1 MFEEEIK
8 IYETVLAEYRQKI
21 SQRMNGDELK
31 EYNEI
36 LFSAHSCG
44 IEGNSFSV
52 DDTREL
58 KEKGLGLIPQGK
70 TLYEAFEILGHFK
83 AYEFL
88 LGKKEEPLTE
98 ELLKETHRILMEHT
112 LPYKC
117 PGAVPGEYTDTDMCA
132 GDTIFGEHETLIA
145 RVPQLLDSTQ
155 QAISE
160 GRVHPMVLA
169 ARFHGFFEYLHPC
182 SPGG

>member
-1 MFEEEIK
+1 MFEQEIK
-8 IYETVLAEYRQKI
+8 IYETVLSEYQQKI
-21 SQRMNGDELK
+21 SQRMDGEELK

-83 AYEFL
+83 AYEYL
-88 LGKKEEPLTE
+88 LGQKKASLTE
-98 ELLKETHRILMEHT
+98 ELLKETHRILMEQT
-112 LPYKC
+112 LPYKWSRRRIWQMQTSFC
-117 PGAVPGEYTDTDMCA
+117 LTPALY
-132 GDTIFGEHETLIA
+132 F
-145 RVPQLLDSTQ
+145 
-155 QAISE
+155 
-160 GRVHPMVLA
+160 A
-169 ARFHGFFEYLHPC
+169 A
-182 SPGG
+182 